1 MLLKRLINHYKKLN
15 NYYNDLIIIKK
26 YFNKKNSL
34 FILKIKLNKIKLFF
48 LNIFFETIKK

>member
-26 YFNKKNSL
+26 YLLYLFNY
-34 FILKIKLNKIKLFF
+34 FIINLFF
-48 LNIFFETIKK
+48 IF

>member
-26 YFNKKNSL
+26 YFNK
-34 FILKIKLNKIKLFF
+34 FIK
-48 LNIFFETIKK
+48 TI